1 MFAEHESEEGER
13 RIHASECVVAP
24 LFSRLA
30 EALGVLAVSSQKLDR
45 RRGSSA
51 APFLLPG
58 SSSALTAERKPGEPV
73 QPSSRAILIEF
84 FMVRA
89 LRKPKRQ
96 IARSASRRMAPRAK
110 PTELYYWPTPNGWKI
125 SIMLEECGL
134 PYVMRP
140 LDISKGQ
147 QFSARFPAISVTRRH
162 RLFLRSPLFTDE
174 VDRLNGVMNKRLAD
188 HECPAERYSIADMAC
203 VGWVRLAERQGQ
215 DLAHFPIS
223 NDGSRRSVRAK
234 RSSAPLRSASWRH
247 RRST

>member
-1 MFAEHESEEGER
+1 VFAEHESEEGER

-125 SIMLEECGL
+125 SIMLEECG
-134 PYVMRP
+134 VRS
-140 LDISKGQ
+140 I
-147 QFSARFPAISVTRRH
+147 FRR
-162 RLFLRSPLFTDE
+162 D
-174 VDRLNGVMNKRLAD
+174 
-188 HECPAERYSIADMAC
+188 
-203 VGWVRLAERQGQ
+203 
-215 DLAHFPIS
+215 S
-223 NDGSRRSVRAK
+223 NSRRGSRQSRLRADTGCFCD
-234 RSSAPLRSASWRH
+234 RPFLPTRLTDSTAS
-247 RRST
+247 